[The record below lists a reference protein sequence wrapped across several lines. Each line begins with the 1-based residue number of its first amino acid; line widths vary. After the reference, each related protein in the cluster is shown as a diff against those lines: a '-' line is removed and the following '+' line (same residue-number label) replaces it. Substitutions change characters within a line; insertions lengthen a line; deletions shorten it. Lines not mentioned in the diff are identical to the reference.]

1 MGQKWLKRQQL
12 PKKVGPF
19 CCMGLEVM
27 IFGWEVAQWVYLSLR
42 KQLDSYLQLSWKY
55 SCKHI
60 GHFSHF
66 KGFLSIFVHNFIK
79 HFIHNLV
86 ITMWVYF
93 LKGSGWI
100 SLSKISWK
108 WLVNA
113 WVTIIQ
119 HLVNIFIVSIA
130 EAWIHLVSG

>member
-1 MGQKWLKRQQL
+1 MVIFLIFSDFW
-12 PKKVGPF
+12 PF
-19 CCMGLEVM
+19 
-27 IFGWEVAQWVYLSLR
+27 
-42 KQLDSYLQLSWKY
+42 
-55 SCKHI
+55 
-60 GHFSHF
+60 
-66 KGFLSIFVHNFIK
+66 FVHNFIK

-113 WVTIIQ
+113 WVRISQ
-119 HLVNIFIVSIA
+119 DLVNIFIHTYDTSKFREFSNISDAWKDVLKYMLFRVKIISQIDFTSFLHA
-130 EAWIHLVSG
+130 FYTWGTSMEVEGTWSCAIRSWQKAREAD